1 MINIKEISQHA
12 QIHLCLL
19 FTSLLLIVMPVLN
32 KTPSQHV
39 AEKSVLAA
47 AEFLFLVDTEEYAE
61 SWEVSSATLQKML
74 TQQAWSEKI
83 SELRTFLGPIIERVQ
98 HSISY
103 TDAAIDVP
111 SGEYVVMTFVSK
123 FELRERVTETITLLL
138 GDDNQWQVV
147 GYFLR

>member
-1 MINIKEISQHA
+1 MINVKAISQHA

-74 TQQAWSEKI
+74 TQQAWSEK
-83 SELRTFLGPIIERVQ
+83 SQSCVLSSAPLLRGCSTALVILTLPLMCRRV
-98 HSISY
+98 S
-103 TDAAIDVP
+103 T
-111 SGEYVVMTFVSK
+111 
-123 FELRERVTETITLLL
+123 
-138 GDDNQWQVV
+138 W
-147 GYFLR
+147 

>member
-1 MINIKEISQHA
+1 MVNIQSISRNA

-32 KTPSQHV
+32 KTPSQQI
-39 AEKSVLAA
+39 ADKSVLAA

-61 SWEVSSATLQKML
+61 SWEVSSAALQTML

-83 SELRTFLGPIIERVQ
+83 SELRSFLGPVVERAHQ
-98 HSISY
+98 NIAY
-103 TDAAIDVP
+103 TDDAIDVP

-138 GDDNQWQVV
+138 GDDNRWQVA